1 MKIKAKK
8 LEFTAMSS
16 GGFGLGVLKAVDEN
30 GHEVCFDYDEEDEMH
45 YKEVTPI
52 EVLIPEG
59 TEIEIIQSKHD

>member
-16 GGFGLGVLKAVDEN
+16 GGFGLGSLTVFDEN
-30 GHEVCFDYDEEDEMH
+30 DDEICFDYDEEDEMY

-59 TEIEIIQSKHD
+59 TEIEIIQSNHH